1 MSQVCLCTC
10 NCSALPWIDDVDT
23 NFLYDAAQMRLLTSR
38 VLRRTGFALGASL
51 LMWVP
56 AWGQPEHAKVSVQTC
71 AGLYCELSGTGDPII
86 ALHGLGASLY
96 SWREL
101 VGKIPN
107 HQLILIDFRGAGKSP
122 KPRDKHYSTPEQAE
136 LIYRYIRERNLRNLT
151 LMGNSYGGAVALLVA
166 LRLYE
171 TTEDR
176 KRLSRLILIGSGAY
190 KEGLPSHLKILRT
203 PVIGRSALSLAPRKG
218 IKKVLR
224 DSYYDKCGITDKQ
237 IDAYVEPI
245 RSSEGRHALVQMA
258 KQAVPK
264 HIKQITEK
272 YPLIQVPTLIL
283 WGDDDR
289 IIRPKTACRL
299 LKDITTSKLVVI
311 KYAGHVP
318 QEEQPAATI
327 CQINL
332 FLGSSILCPPQVPRP
347 PDPSGRCKPRV
358 PPKNPFK
365 ECPVKNQ

>member
-1 MSQVCLCTC
+1 
-10 NCSALPWIDDVDT
+10 
-23 NFLYDAAQMRLLTSR
+23 MRLLTSS
-38 VLRRTGFALGASL
+38 VIRRAGFVVAASL
-51 LMWVP
+51 LMLVP
-56 AWGQPEHAKVSVQTC
+56 AWGQSKTHNVSVESC
-71 AGLYCELSGTGDPII
+71 AGLYCELSGSGDPII

-122 KPRDKHYSTPEQAE
+122 KPRDKRYSTHDQAE
-136 LIYRYIRERNLRNLT
+136 LIYQYIREKNLKNLT

-166 LRLYE
+166 IKLGE
-171 TTEDR
+171 NPEDS
-176 KRLSRLILIGSGAY
+176 KRFSKLILIGSGGF

-203 PVIGRSALSLAPRKG
+203 PLAGKVGLLAPRTA
-218 IKKVLR
+218 IKKVLG
-224 DSYYDKCGITDKQ
+224 DSYYDKCGVTDEQ

-245 RSSEGRHALVQMA
+245 RSSEGRDALVQTA
-258 KQAVPK
+258 KQTVPK
-264 HIKQITEK
+264 DIDQITEK
-272 YPLIQVPTLIL
+272 YPSIKVPTLIL
-283 WGDDDR
+283 WGEDDR
-289 IIRPKTACRL
+289 ILGPKTACRL
-299 LKDITTSKLVVI
+299 YCAIRASKLVVI

-332 FLGSSILCPPQVPRP
+332 FLGSNIPCPAQVPRP

-358 PPKNPFK
+358 PPKHPFK
-365 ECPVKNQ
+365 KCPA